1 MSQASPEDVHAVTR
15 VATEYYQ
22 SWFAGDGERMR
33 ATLHPALAKRAAVKP
48 GTETLDLD
56 ETPMD
61 SLVAI
66 TARGEGTRFDPQLEV
81 TVLDV
86 FGDIATGLVRS
97 EPFYEYLH
105 LARFGKRWLIV
116 NALYAVLV

>member
-1 MSQASPEDVHAVTR
+1 MSQASPEEVAAVAR

-33 ATLHPALAKRAAVKP
+33 ACLHPALAKRSPVEP
-48 GTETLDLD
+48 GTETLVLD

-66 TARGEGTRFDPQLEV
+66 TARGSGTRFDPKQEV

-86 FGDIATGLVRS
+86 FGDIATVMVRS

-116 NALYAVLV
+116 NALYAVT